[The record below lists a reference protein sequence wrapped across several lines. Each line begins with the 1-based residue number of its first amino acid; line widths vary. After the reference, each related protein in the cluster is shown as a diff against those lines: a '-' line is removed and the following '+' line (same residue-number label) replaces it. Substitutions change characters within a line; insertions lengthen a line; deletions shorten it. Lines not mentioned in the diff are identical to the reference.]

1 MYNCTNMT
9 ADKKHI
15 VIDARIRRAS
25 TGRPVQRF
33 LEYLPELDKINTYTI
48 LVEKTDD
55 YTSPAQNINVKKI
68 DIPRFSMNPLHQISF
83 SWLLYRLKPNL
94 VFFTMTGFA
103 PLFFF
108 GKNVTFTHDL
118 TMLRFVRPGKYPSWL
133 HKIRMLGYRLMF
145 FKGNYFSR
153 QIIVP
158 TDYVSQDLA
167 SHHPSTKNKISRVYE
182 AGDIASSLKS
192 SPLKNITKPFIF
204 HVGSPFP
211 HKNIHNLVLAFEKLK
226 SSQPELQLVLAGK
239 KEQYFD
245 ELENWL
251 KNRKHS
257 SDIHIPGYITD
268 QELVWL
274 YQEAECYVL
283 PSLSEGFGL
292 PGLEAMSYNCPLV
305 SSDATCLPEVY
316 GPAAEYFDP
325 LNVDDI
331 AQKIDNVISSKLI
344 QKNLAELGQVQ
355 FKKYSWQKMSS
366 EIHKI
371 LKQYS

>member
-1 MYNCTNMT
+1 MT